1 MYGDEVLKEY
11 YDKINSL
18 QADKQTLKEDSK
30 YSQEYKDKQI
40 KEIDN
45 QARKEQEKYKQLY
58 LDKLE
63 SETAKLK
70 ESIKTD
76 IPTDLIETLK
86 DDTLTKQELQLLA
99 EKHQDKYFALKKIR
113 NAALKNDYIIEVD
126 TVDYSKEIQQLNKA
140 KERVTDKFTY
150 NPYDDTLDARLRKSM
165 GL

>member
-11 YDKINSL
+11 YDKINNL

-86 DDTLTKQELQLLA
+86 DDLTKQELQLLA
-99 EKHQDKYFALKKIR
+99 EKHQDKYFALKKIK
-113 NAALKNDYIIEVD
+113 NTALKNDYAIEVD
-126 TVDYSKEIQQLNKA
+126 TIDYSKEIQQLNKA
-140 KERVTDKFTY
+140 KEKVNDKFTY